1 MSEYNL
7 RKYYIINKK
16 KKMKEFELINVCNSI
31 DYDKMLNYVE
41 TAFNGNNFKNSLSK
55 GNILDDINDAVAQY
69 IYDSFGVDLW
79 TTEVYDENDE
89 IIFDVAYDWFL
100 DYYQLYSNKFC
111 KWISLKIVEKIWTN
125 ESLDIF
131 QERLFEFLTLF
142 PIQKFKI

>member
-1 MSEYNL
+1 
-7 RKYYIINKK
+7 
-16 KKMKEFELINVCNSI
+16 MKEFELINVCNSI
-31 DYDKMLNYVE
+31 DYNKMLNYVE
-41 TAFNGNNFKNSLSK
+41 NKFNGNNFKNSLSK

-69 IYDSFGVDLW
+69 VYDFFNVDLW

-89 IIFDVAYDWFL
+89 MIFDVAYDWFL
-100 DYYQLYSNKFC
+100 DYYQLYSNEFC

-125 ESLDIF
+125 DSLNIF

>member
-1 MSEYNL
+1 
-7 RKYYIINKK
+7 
-16 KKMKEFELINVCNSI
+16 MKEFELINVCNSI
-31 DYDKMLNYVE
+31 DYNKMLNYVE
-41 TAFNGNNFKNSLSK
+41 NKFNGNNFKNSLSK

-69 IYDSFGVDLW
+69 VYDSFNVDLW

-89 IIFDVAYDWFL
+89 MIFDVAYDWFL
-100 DYYQLYSNKFC
+100 DYYQLYSNEFC

-125 ESLDIF
+125 DSLNIF

>member
-1 MSEYNL
+1 
-7 RKYYIINKK
+7 
-16 KKMKEFELINVCNSI
+16 MKELELINVCNSI
-31 DYDKMLNYVE
+31 DYNRMLNYVE
-41 TAFNGNNFKNSLSK
+41 NKFNGNNFKNSLSK

-69 IYDSFGVDLW
+69 VYDSFGVDLW

-100 DYYQLYSNKFC
+100 DYYQLYSNEFC
-111 KWISLKIVEKIWTN
+111 KWISLKIVEKIWTDD
-125 ESLDIF
+125 SLDIF

>member
-1 MSEYNL
+1 
-7 RKYYIINKK
+7 
-16 KKMKEFELINVCNSI
+16 
-31 DYDKMLNYVE
+31 MLNYVE
-41 TAFNGNNFKNSLSK
+41 NKFNGNNFKNSLSK

-69 IYDSFGVDLW
+69 VYDSFNVDLW

-89 IIFDVAYDWFL
+89 MIFDVAYDWFL
-100 DYYQLYSNKFC
+100 DYYQLYSNEFC

-125 ESLDIF
+125 DSLNIF

>member
-1 MSEYNL
+1 
-7 RKYYIINKK
+7 
-16 KKMKEFELINVCNSI
+16 MKELELINVCNYI
-31 DYDKMLNYVE
+31 DYNRMLNYVE
-41 TAFNGNNFKNSLSK
+41 NKFNGNNFKNSLSK

-69 IYDSFGVDLW
+69 VYDSFGVDLW

-100 DYYQLYSNKFC
+100 DYYQLYSNEFC
-111 KWISLKIVEKIWTN
+111 KWISLKIVEKIWTDD
-125 ESLDIF
+125 SLDIF

>member
-1 MSEYNL
+1 M
-7 RKYYIINKK
+7 R
-16 KKMKEFELINVCNSI
+16 EFELINVCNSI
-31 DYDKMLNYVE
+31 DYNKMLNYVE
-41 TAFNGNNFKNSLSK
+41 NKFNGNNFKNSLSK

-79 TTEVYDENDE
+79 TTEVYGENDE

-100 DYYQLYSNKFC
+100 DYYQLYSNEFC
-111 KWISLKIVEKIWTN
+111 KWISLKIVEKIWTDD
-125 ESLDIF
+125 SLDIF